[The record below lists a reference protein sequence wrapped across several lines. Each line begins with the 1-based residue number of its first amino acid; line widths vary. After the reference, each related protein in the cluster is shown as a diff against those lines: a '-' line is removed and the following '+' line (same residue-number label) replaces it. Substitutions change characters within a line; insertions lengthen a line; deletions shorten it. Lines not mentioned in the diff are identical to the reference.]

1 MPQAIATRASRY
13 KFVLLISGLVLFRFL
28 FSLTTEFWFPDQD
41 VLQIYLIGL
50 KSFTTHTYPF
60 FGADLVYNGSQIPGA
75 LQGYLVSAGW
85 YLLKIPEA
93 PFIVL
98 NLLLSLSLGLF
109 AWYVSKCLQDVSRAF
124 VWIYIFLI
132 PWSVCFF
139 TRIVNPSYVVV
150 GAILFF
156 VAFFESQPKL
166 RIGALPEWLCFF
178 LMGFAIFW
186 IMQLH
191 LSWVLLGPF
200 TALAFWHLLRTKNIR
215 KIGLLT
221 VAFLAG
227 CLTTGSL
234 LLPTLL
240 TYGLSPAS
248 STGSN
253 APSTVGMVQINFEN
267 AKDLFRVISMYFA
280 YGLFDVT
287 RFIGAH
293 TEERIQFLRDYW
305 WAAPFTVFVAVA
317 GVAQLLYLLF
327 RIVRPQRDDIMLRY
341 VRNAALGGLI
351 TLYVSSLFSKVR
363 VPAHGAVL
371 LFPLVTLF
379 ALQVFRQPMKKR
391 WFRRTAYATLASA
404 VVMYAAIAWKN
415 YTTISMYRNRDVIV
429 RALAQDDYTIVGRR
443 RYEKGFNPKAV
454 DSVMNSPTTLKH

>member
-1 MPQAIATRASRY
+1 MSLPTSTRSSRY
-13 KFVLLISGLVLFRFL
+13 QLVLVVCGLVVFRFI

-50 KSFTTHTYPF
+50 KAFTTHTYPF

-85 YLLKIPEA
+85 YLMRIPEA

-98 NLLLSLSLGLF
+98 NLLLTLSLGFL
-109 AWYVSKCLQDVSRAF
+109 AWYASKRLPDLSRAF
-124 VWIYIFLI
+124 IWSYIFLI
-132 PWSVCFF
+132 PWSLCFF
-139 TRIVNPSYVVV
+139 TRIVNPSYVIV
-150 GAILFF
+150 GAVLFF
-156 VAFFESQPKL
+156 VAFFESHPKL
-166 RIGALPEWLCFF
+166 RIGALPEWVCFF

-200 TALAFWHLLRTKNIR
+200 TAVAFFYLLRTKNIR
-215 KIGLLT
+215 KIAIQT
-221 VAFLAG
+221 VAFLSG
-227 CLTTGSL
+227 CLTTASL

-248 STGSN
+248 ASGST

-293 TEERIQFLRDYW
+293 TGERLQFLRDYW

-327 RIVRPQRDDIMLRY
+327 RTVRQQQDDRMLRH
-341 VRNAALGGLI
+341 VRNAALGGLAV
-351 TLYVSSLFSKVR
+351 LYGSSLFSKVQ

-371 LFPLVTLF
+371 LFPLVVLF
-379 ALQVFRQPMKKR
+379 ALHVFREPMR
-391 WFRRTAYATLASA
+391 RAWFRKTIYAVLGSA
-404 VVMYAAIAWKN
+404 VIMYVAIAWKD
-415 YTTISMYRNRDVIV
+415 YTTISIYRNRDVIV
-429 RALAQDDYTIVGRR
+429 RALAQDDYTKVGRR
-443 RYEKGFNPKAV
+443 RYEKEFNPTAV
-454 DSVMNSPTTLKH
+454 TLKP